1 MPDWRVGEFE
11 GKLKD
16 GFARSNNSEHENGA
30 GTVSIS
36 SKKSKHGVASEK
48 KPHVDIS
55 GVIDSDSQKCNSE
68 QIHSA
73 NGIVSR
79 DVNHDHI
86 ENCKVESND
95 FPLNTISETRYPTD
109 NWNSSQFALSNDGS
123 PVLNNQSTPQ
133 TGHGYGDNDLTYID
147 WPAIDNFEDVDNL
160 FRRCDST
167 YGQQQ
172 LPNTDELSWIPSS
185 DAMYSSDVAMQPGF
199 ESSYSDYGILDDLSA
214 FNCTEDKSLTTADPS
229 SAVCDEQFDDSYLFN
244 EQKTEDVY
252 GEQAYQR
259 DAMELLSSDQICT
272 GQENLDMIG
281 NRYSSENAME
291 QPEDQK
297 FSIASERNCQIIPS
311 GASFAERNLKVQKKV
326 ASSTSGQLISDNV
339 TGHPGHQ
346 TLTRRASYPC
356 ENHEIGKRSLGKR
369 GLGHSDVAMGTSMVV
384 DGSFVSSISS
394 DNSVEENS
402 FRQLQ
407 DAVSQLDVKTKMCI
421 RDGLYR
427 LARSAQNRQVFPN
440 TMNNNGD
447 SHNVKDMQNAETSGK
462 FVDPGSIETQTNPI
476 DRSIALL
483 LFHQPSEHVTGAV
496 DEAASLKSHNDNHQ
510 AAAKNQRVMH
520 ASSVH
525 PRGQGDP
532 MDAKSCRNN

>member
-297 FSIASERNCQIIPS
+297 FSIASGSQLSSSQNLLNQKNHLDSTSPSNITSESYPERNCQIIPS

-326 ASSTSGQLISDNV
+326 ASSASGQLISDNV

-369 GLGHSDVAMGTSMVV
+369 GLGHSDIAMGTSMVV

-462 FVDPGSIETQTNPI
+462 YVDFSENMLFVP
-476 DRSIALL
+476 L
-483 LFHQPSEHVTGAV
+483 
-496 DEAASLKSHNDNHQ
+496 
-510 AAAKNQRVMH
+510 
-520 ASSVH
+520 
-525 PRGQGDP
+525 
-532 MDAKSCRNN
+532 

>member
-244 EQKTEDVY
+244 EQKTED
-252 GEQAYQR
+252 AYQR

-297 FSIASERNCQIIPS
+297 FSIAS
-311 GASFAERNLKVQKKV
+311 VQKKV
-326 ASSTSGQLISDNV
+326 ASSASGQLISDNV

-510 AAAKNQRVMH
+510 AAAKNQRGMH

-525 PRGQGDP
+525 SPRGQGDP

>member
-36 SKKSKHGVASEK
+36 SKKSKHRVDSEK

-244 EQKTEDVY
+244 EQKPEDVY

-297 FSIASERNCQIIPS
+297 FSIASGSQLSSSQNLLNQKNHLDSTSPSNITSESYPERNCQIIPS

-326 ASSTSGQLISDNV
+326 ASSASGQLISDNV

-462 FVDPGSIETQTNPI
+462 YVDFSENMLFVP
-476 DRSIALL
+476 L
-483 LFHQPSEHVTGAV
+483 
-496 DEAASLKSHNDNHQ
+496 
-510 AAAKNQRVMH
+510 
-520 ASSVH
+520 
-525 PRGQGDP
+525 
-532 MDAKSCRNN
+532 

>member
-1 MPDWRVGEFE
+1 MLLLQFE

-36 SKKSKHGVASEK
+36 SKKSKHRVDSEK

-244 EQKTEDVY
+244 EQKPEDVY

-297 FSIASERNCQIIPS
+297 FSIASGSQLSSSQNLLNQKNHLDSTSPSNITSESYPERNCQIIPS

-326 ASSTSGQLISDNV
+326 ASSASGQLISDNV

-462 FVDPGSIETQTNPI
+462 YVDFSENMLFVP
-476 DRSIALL
+476 L
-483 LFHQPSEHVTGAV
+483 
-496 DEAASLKSHNDNHQ
+496 
-510 AAAKNQRVMH
+510 
-520 ASSVH
+520 
-525 PRGQGDP
+525 
-532 MDAKSCRNN
+532 